1 MPTSPRAGAGPLT
14 VAEAYLRALKS
25 RGVDWIF
32 GNAGTDFAPLIEAM
46 AAAGHRHLL
55 AELPRP
61 VEILHETVAV
71 AMAHGYY
78 LMTGRPQCAM
88 VHVNVGAANGLMGVI
103 NASRGR
109 VPLLFASGRT
119 PITEQG
125 RVGSRN
131 MPIHWGQEM
140 FDQGG
145 MLREFVKWDNELR
158 AGEQVVDLVDR
169 ALAISQ
175 AEPRGPVYL
184 SLPREVLAERLP
196 EGFVVDPEPTMTVP
210 SQPHPDP
217 EAIVRAADALAG
229 ADHPLV
235 ITSDGGF
242 ELFDALSDFADRFA
256 VPVVQFWRTS
266 PAIATNHPL
275 YAGEVPMPLLA
286 QADVVVVLDTLVP
299 WIPGR
304 MPLRPGA
311 TVIQIGPNPLFEQVP
326 VRSFPAQLLIT
337 SSPAPAVRALAAAL
351 DRVDHSQAPATLAR
365 RATLVPQLAAR
376 RAAEVAAAADPG
388 GTPMTPEYLSGILS
402 EVIGPDAVVVNE
414 LGLATAPLEL
424 TRHDSFFGPPISAG
438 LGWGGGA
445 ALGAKLAAPDRLVVW
460 ATGDGSYVFSNPA
473 ACHHAAASLGLGLL
487 TVVADNRVWNAVRRS
502 TIALYPEG
510 AAASASPMP
519 LSSLEP
525 APDYPKLVE
534 AYGGHGEQV
543 ADPVQ
548 LRSALERAVE
558 QARAGRQALVS
569 VHVSYPDD
577 ANH

>member
-1 MPTSPRAGAGPLT
+1 MANSSPPT

-32 GNAGTDFAPLIEAM
+32 GNAGTDFAPIIEAL
-46 AAAGHRHLL
+46 AAGGDGGT
-55 AELPRP
+55 AAPEDFPRA

-71 AMAHGYY
+71 AMAHGYW

-88 VHVNVGAANGLMGVI
+88 VHVNVGTANALMGVI
-103 NASRGR
+103 NASRGK

-119 PITEQG
+119 PITEHG
-125 RVGSRN
+125 RLGSRN
-131 MPIHWGQEM
+131 IPIHWGQEM

-169 ALAISQ
+169 ALAITQ

-184 SLPREVLAERLP
+184 SLPREVLAEPLP
-196 EGFVVDPEPTMTVP
+196 EGFTMPAEPTVTVP
-210 SQPHPDP
+210 TPPHPDP
-217 EAIVRAADALAG
+217 AAITRAAEVLA
-229 ADHPLV
+229 AAEHPLV
-235 ITSDGGF
+235 ITSDGGADLF
-242 ELFDALSDFADRFA
+242 ESLSAFAQRFA

-266 PAIATNHPL
+266 PAIATDHPF

-286 QADVVVVLDTLVP
+286 GADAVVVLDTMVP
-299 WIPGR
+299 WLPGR
-304 MPLRPGA
+304 MPLRPDA
-311 TVIQIGPNPLFEQVP
+311 TVIQIGPDPLFDGVP
-326 VRSFPAQLLIT
+326 VRSFPAALAIT

-351 DRVDHSQAPATLAR
+351 DAAGWAEADTTAAR
-365 RATLVPQLAAR
+365 RADLVPRLAAR
-376 RAAEVAAAADPG
+376 RAAEVATGAEPG
-388 GTPMTPEYLSGILS
+388 LAPMTPEFLAATLSD
-402 EVIGPDAVVVNE
+402 VIGPDAVVVNE
-414 LGLATAPLEL
+414 LGLATGPLEL
-424 TRHDSFFGPPISAG
+424 TRHDSFFGPPVSAG

-473 ACHHAAASLGLGLL
+473 ACHHAAAALGLGLL

-510 AAASASPMP
+510 AAAAGADAMP
-519 LSSLEP
+519 LASLAP

-534 AYGGHGEQV
+534 AYGGYGQHV
-543 ADPVQ
+543 DDPTQ
-548 LRSALERAVE
+548 LRAALEKAVE
-558 QARAGRQALVS
+558 HTRTGHQALVS
-569 VHVSYPDD
+569 VHVSYPDS
-577 ANH
+577 AHN